1 MLPAQVQEEPALG
14 AEVGA
19 ADGAL
24 EGPLPGVR
32 QHVRLEAALG
42 VLHLAARGAHA
53 LPPLARR
60 FPRLEAAASRIYL
73 LLQQRHEGIAGA
85 ILAVA
90 HEVALGAEHVAAVL
104 ALERSLPGVGP
115 AVVREGAPAFERLAT
130 IFTDERPLLRVRR
143 HVPLEDALPLELS
156 AALLAHVVLTHMPL
170 KVQFRREQSIA
181 LFTMDGFLWLLVLG
195 FTFTCGVRESFRCG
209 LSGEKLSLIRFRGD
223 R

>member
-1 MLPAQVQEEPALG
+1 MLPAEVQEEPALG

-32 QHVRLEAALG
+32 QHVRLEACLG
-42 VLHLAARGAHA
+42 VLHLAARLAHA
-53 LPPLARR
+53 LPPLTRR
-60 FPRLEAAASRIYL
+60 FPGLETAASRIYL
-73 LLQQRHEGIAGA
+73 LLQQRHEGVARA
-85 ILAVA
+85 VLAMA
-90 HEVALGAEHVAAVL
+90 HEVALGAEHIAAVL

-115 AVVREGAPAFERLAT
+115 AMVREGAAAFERLAT
-130 IFTDERPLLRVRR
+130 IFTDERPLLRVCR

-156 AALLAHVVLTHMPL
+156 AALLALVVLTHMPL
-170 KVQFRREQSIA
+170 KVQFRREQPIA

-195 FTFTCGVRESFRCG
+195 LAFTNGFRWGFHCG
-209 LSGEKLSLIRFRGD
+209 LSGERLRLIRFRGD